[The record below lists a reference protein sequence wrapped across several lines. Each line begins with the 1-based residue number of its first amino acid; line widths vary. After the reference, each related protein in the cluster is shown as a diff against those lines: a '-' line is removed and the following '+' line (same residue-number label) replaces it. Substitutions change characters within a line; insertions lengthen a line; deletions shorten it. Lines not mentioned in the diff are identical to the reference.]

1 MRGQESG
8 ARRPKL
14 ESEDGRPKLEDRSLK
29 PEYRLDFGL
38 RSSDFRHF
46 YLFFCFFFQYLCLL
60 INKQVNMKTRSTILV
75 IIFVIFSRLTVIGGE
90 GMWIPMLLQQMNE
103 KEMQEMGMKIT
114 AEDIYSINK
123 SSLKDAILL
132 FGRGCTSEII
142 SKDGLLLTNHHCGF
156 GNIQK
161 HSTLEHDYLTD
172 GFWAMNRGEELPN
185 PGLTATLLVEMRD
198 VTDSILAD
206 VGESLSMKDRQSNI
220 KANIKRVTDNFEKD
234 SKYKASVKPF
244 FQGNTYYMMITEVF
258 KDIRLVGAPPSNI
271 GKFGGDTDNW
281 MWPRHTGDF
290 SLFRIYVDKDGNPA
304 EYSED
309 NVPYHPKFYF
319 PISLDG
325 VDEGDF
331 TFVFGYPAR
340 TNEYLPSYAIE
351 MITEVGNP
359 DKIELRETR
368 LDIFKKYSNKDP
380 EVRIKYATKDA
391 RVANY
396 WKKMIGESGGV
407 KRMNGIE
414 VKQKYEDE
422 FTNWTSLSGN
432 NQYAGLMPEFKKL
445 YGELTPIKVAA
456 DYMMEAGMA
465 IEIVKFASTYA
476 KLVELSKDK
485 TKSDDEINTE
495 IEKLKKQNIA
505 FFKDYY
511 KPIDEEVMA
520 SLLRIYDNNL
530 TAEFKPDFFN
540 TIHKK
545 YNYDYK
551 AYTQYVFAKSMFD
564 KEGSLTSLLNNYKSK
579 SYKKIEKDPAYIM
592 AMEMGRL
599 FKEKLWGNMTSIN
612 NSIDSLQR
620 IYMKAQM
627 EMKPDDRFYPDANFT
642 LRVTYGNV
650 GGYSPKDAVYY
661 KHFTTLDGIMEKED
675 PDIYDYVVTDR
686 LRELYETKDYGQYA
700 DKDGSLHVGFAASNH
715 TTGGNSGS
723 PVLNANGE
731 LVGVNFDRCWE
742 GTMSDLMYDP
752 NVCRNISI
760 DIRYFLFIVDKYA
773 GAGYLLDEMKLVR
786 GE

>member
-1 MRGQESG
+1 M
-8 ARRPKL
+8 K
-14 ESEDGRPKLEDRSLK
+14 
-29 PEYRLDFGL
+29 L
-38 RSSDFRHF
+38 RSGIIVIMIVLLSRVT
-46 YLFFCFFFQYLCLL
+46 LFA
-60 INKQVNMKTRSTILV
+60 
-75 IIFVIFSRLTVIGGE
+75 GE

-103 KEMQEMGMKIT
+103 KEMQEMGMEIT
-114 AEDIYSINK
+114 AEDIYSLNK

-161 HSTLEHDYLTD
+161 HSTVENDYLTD
-172 GFWAMNRGEELPN
+172 GFWAMNRNEELPN
-185 PGLTATLLVEMRD
+185 PGLTATLMIEMRD
-198 VTDSILAD
+198 VTDSVLVNVND
-206 VGESLSMKDRQSNI
+206 EMTMNDRKAAI
-220 KANIKRVTDNFEKD
+220 GANIKRITKNFERD
-234 SKYKASVKPF
+234 SQYKASIKPF
-244 FQGNTYYMMITEVF
+244 FKGNAYYMIITEVF

-309 NVPYHPKFYF
+309 NVPYQPKFYF
-319 PISLDG
+319 PISLEG
-325 VDEGDF
+325 VEENDF

-340 TNEYLPSYAIE
+340 TNEYLPSYAVE
-351 MITEVGNP
+351 LITEVGNP
-359 DKIELRETR
+359 NKIELRETR
-368 LDIFKKYSNKDP
+368 LGIFKKYSNKDP

-414 VKQKYEDE
+414 KKKDFEKE
-422 FTNWTSLSGN
+422 FNKWAKESDN
-432 NQYAGLMPEFKKL
+432 DQYASILSEFESL
-445 YGELTPIKVAA
+445 YDELTPIQVAA
-456 DYMMEAGMA
+456 EYMMEGGMA
-465 IEIVKFASTYA
+465 IELIKFASYYN
-476 KLVELSKDK
+476 KLVKLSKNDPDNKDAIDK
-485 TKSDDEINTE
+485 ELASLNKRNSG
-495 IEKLKKQNIA
+495 

-511 KPIDEEVMA
+511 KPIDEEVMTA
-520 SLLRIYDNNL
+520 LLKLYNDNMPDGDYKP
-530 TAEFKPDFFN
+530 EFLS
-540 TIHKK
+540 TIKTK
-545 YNYDYK
+545 FGGDYK
-551 AYTQYVFAKSMFD
+551 AYTNYVFSKSMFD
-564 KEGSLTSLLNNYKSK
+564 DESKLTTLLDSYKPK
-579 SYKKIEKDPAYIM
+579 NYKKIEKDPAYKM
-592 AMEMGRL
+592 AMEMGNL
-599 FKEKLWGNMTSIN
+599 FRAHLAGQMRSIN
-612 NSIDSLQR
+612 NSIDSLMR

-627 EMKPDDRFYPDANFT
+627 EMNPDARYYPDANFT
-642 LRVTYGNV
+642 LRVSYGNV
-650 GGYSPKDAVYY
+650 NGYSPKDAVYY

-700 DKDGSLHVGFAASNH
+700 DKDGNLRVGFAASNH

-723 PVLNANGE
+723 PVLNAKGE

-773 GAGYLLDEMKLVR
+773 GAGYLLDEMTLIK
-786 GE
+786 